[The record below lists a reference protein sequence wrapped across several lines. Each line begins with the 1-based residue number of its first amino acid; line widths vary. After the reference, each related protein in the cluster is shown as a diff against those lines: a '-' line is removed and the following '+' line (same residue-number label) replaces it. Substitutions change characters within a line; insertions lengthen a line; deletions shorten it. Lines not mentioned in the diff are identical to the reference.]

1 MKKIKSFFLSEIKA
15 LKTDLN
21 IVEYISWWLLRA
33 FMVGVIIYLKIND
46 PENINMLLVLLNV
59 VLTFT
64 IPLVRI
70 VLFPK
75 KLICKLSFRTQTWL
89 NIIITL
95 GSLCGQGLSFNH
107 KITNWDKFLH
117 LLAGAVVVFIGNELV
132 KIFIDEKKHNV
143 PVLLKSFAAAGFSYA
158 AVVIWELVEFFADY
172 YWKDSCN
179 QAYNITP
186 DPDMLFFKIFG
197 LGVQN
202 EGQWTVFDTNIDML
216 LAFIGN
222 IFASIVLAVYL
233 HKKEQKKA
241 QLREKEAVAV

>member
-1 MKKIKSFFLSEIKA
+1 MDKIKSFFLGEIKA

-21 IVEYISWWLLRA
+21 IVEYIGWWLLRF
-33 FMVGVIIYLKIND
+33 FMVGVIIYMKIND
-46 PENINMLLVLLNV
+46 PENINILLVLMNL

-64 IPLVRI
+64 VPLLRI

-75 KLICKLSFRTQTWL
+75 KLICRLSFRTQTIL
-89 NIIITL
+89 NSIITL

-107 KITNWDKFLH
+107 KISNWDKFLH
-117 LLAGAVVVFIGNELV
+117 LLAGAVVVFIGNEII
-132 KIFIDEKKHNV
+132 KIFLNDEHKV

-172 YWKDSCN
+172 YWAGSCN

-186 DPDMLFFKIFG
+186 DPDMLFFRIFG
-197 LGVQN
+197 LGAQN
-202 EGQWTVFDTNIDML
+202 EGQLAVFDTNIDML

-222 IFASIVLAVYL
+222 ILASIALAVYL

-241 QLREKEAVAV
+241 QLKEKQTVTV

>member
-1 MKKIKSFFLSEIKA
+1 MDKIKNFFLGEIKA
-15 LKTDLN
+15 LKEDLN
-21 IVEYISWWLLRA
+21 IVEYISWWLLRF
-33 FMVGVIIYLKIND
+33 FMVGVIIYMKIND
-46 PENINMLLVLLNV
+46 PENINIYLVTLNIV
-59 VLTFT
+59 ATFT
-64 IPLVRI
+64 IPLVRLI
-70 VLFPK
+70 LFPK
-75 KLICKLSFRTQTWL
+75 KLICRLSYRTQTML
-89 NIIITL
+89 NILICL

-107 KITNWDKFLH
+107 KISNWDKFLH
-117 LLAGAVVVFIGNELV
+117 LLAGAVVVFIGNELINV
-132 KIFIDEKKHNV
+132 FLKKDDKI
-143 PVLLKSFAAAGFSYA
+143 PVLVRSFAAAGFSYA

-172 YWKDSCN
+172 YWAGSCN

-202 EGQWTVFDTNIDML
+202 EGQFAVFDTNVDML

-241 QLREKEAVAV
+241 QLVEKQAVTV

>member
-1 MKKIKSFFLSEIKA
+1 MGKIKSFFLSEIKA

-21 IVEYISWWLLRA
+21 LVEYISWWLLRL
-33 FMVGVIIYLKIND
+33 FMVGVIIYLKVND
-46 PENINMLLVLLNV
+46 PENINMQLVLLNIV
-59 VLTFT
+59 FTFA
-64 IPLVRI
+64 IPFVRI
-70 VLFPK
+70 VLAPV
-75 KLICKLSFRTQTWL
+75 KLISRLSFRTQTWL

-132 KIFIDEKKHNV
+132 KIFINEKHNV

-158 AVVIWELVEFFADY
+158 AVVIWELVEFFSDY

-202 EGQWTVFDTNIDML
+202 EGQWAVFDTDIDML

-222 IFASIVLAVYL
+222 ILASIVLAVYL
-233 HKKEQKKA
+233 HKKEQKKS
-241 QLREKEAVAV
+241 QLTEKQAVAV